1 MRRVSYLLLLILLMV
16 ACSERRAYV
25 EALGRAKA
33 VLGEHPSEALAI
45 LDSLGTHESDFGKHF
60 LMQYRLLRLSTLNK
74 LDTVFRSTAEAQTL
88 ANYFDDHGTSNEQML
103 AHYLLG
109 RAYYDLHE
117 APMALHSFQEAAEK
131 ADTTASD
138 CDYRQLSRVYGQI
151 GKLFY
156 HQNLLTQSLLC
167 DDMSIKYA
175 FKGNDTLN
183 AILSM
188 IGQTVTYEDLHQTDS
203 AIYIGELASNL
214 AIKYGYKEISAAIFG
229 GIIDLLID
237 KGDLIK
243 AKRYMDRYE
252 RESGYFDSDHNI
264 ERGRE
269 TYYYTKGHYF
279 LAIERYD
286 SAEYYYR
293 KELRVGKDFNNQN
306 GGSRGLALLFQKT
319 NKPDSAAKYAI
330 YSYAMND
337 SVYAQTATHEV
348 EQMQGM
354 YDYSR
359 NQEIAR
365 EEMKKREE
373 TESKNRT
380 MANITIA
387 LLIAIVATL
396 YIIKREREK
405 RKEEHFRYDESVSNL
420 AKTQEELNKLRSHKE
435 EYERLLIDTRA
446 KLLKEE
452 SISANQQSELDKAKS
467 DIEQL
472 HTHVQDLNQM
482 IEGKEQ
488 DVIRLN
494 GEVELYKEKVKTQ
507 KICAEAKFDEFDIY
521 KKLRKTAAKAEVVKA
536 EEWQDV
542 NSMVIKVLP
551 NFYKLIS
558 SNKHKLNDNEFK
570 TCILIRLHFSPKE
583 ISNMLDVSS
592 AYITKLRNNMMVKLF
607 GEVGKSKELD
617 ERLMQYS

>member
-1 MRRVSYLLLLILLMV
+1 MV

-33 VLGEHPSEALAI
+33 MVNERPSDALAI

-60 LMQYRLLRLSTLNK
+60 RMQYRLLRLNTLNK
-74 LDTVFRSTAEAQTL
+74 LDTVFHSTTEAQTL
-88 ANYFDDHGTSNEQML
+88 ADYFDDHGTSNEQML

-306 GGSRGLALLFQKT
+306 GGSRGLTLLFQKT

-558 SNKHKLNDNEFK
+558 SNKHKLNDKEFK

-583 ISNMLDVSS
+583 IANMLDVSS

-607 GEVGKSKELD
+607 GEEGKSKDLD